1 MNILIKLRSFV
12 VMLFICS
19 FLATATFTS
28 CTGKG
33 GATEEES
40 AEHPAG
46 EEEHPKEEKSEHPA
60 GEAEHPK
67 SESDTTKVE
76 EQ

>member
-1 MNILIKLRSFV
+1 MLTKLRSFV
-12 VMLFICS
+12 VMLLICS
-19 FLATATFTS
+19 FLATTTFTS

-33 GATEEES
+33 EATEEES